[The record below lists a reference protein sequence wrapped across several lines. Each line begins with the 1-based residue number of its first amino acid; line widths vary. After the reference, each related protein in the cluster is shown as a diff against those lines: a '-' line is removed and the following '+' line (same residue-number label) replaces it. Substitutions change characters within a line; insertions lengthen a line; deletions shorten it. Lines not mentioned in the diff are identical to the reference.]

1 MGGMGKGM
9 VHKLHP
15 SYLVGCMD
23 LNATQAEKKG
33 RAPCCS
39 FMVESVAVLLRGGLS
54 MGTLCN
60 KCGVLE
66 LNTR

>member
-1 MGGMGKGM
+1 
-9 VHKLHP
+9 
-15 SYLVGCMD
+15 MD

-54 MGTLCN
+54 MGTLSN

-66 LNTR
+66 LNK